1 MRIGSSK
8 LGKSFADKVEG
19 FRQLDADGFASGWL
33 PQISQHDTMSV
44 ITAAGAV
51 TESLTL
57 GVDVVPTFSRHPI
70 VMAQQALSAQAATAA
85 SGGGGRFVLGI
96 GLSHQ
101 VVVESQW
108 GGDFSKPVRH
118 MREYLTVLQT
128 LLAGE
133 RVDFEGEEFQ
143 IRGAQIQAPDEVA
156 LPPVIVA
163 ALGPQML
170 RVAGRLADGTVTWL
184 AGARYL
190 EETVVPT
197 ITQAAS
203 TAGRAAPRVVVGL
216 PVALTSDVE
225 ATESRIAKSYAFY
238 NTLPS
243 YQRVIRG
250 SGGEGP
256 ADVSLIGDEAALAL
270 ELRRLKEIGVTDL
283 IVTTEGVDRE
293 SRARTYEWAKSLAPE
308 F

>member
-1 MRIGSSK
+1 MRIGSSR
-8 LGKSFADKVEG
+8 LGRTFADKVEG

-44 ITAAGAV
+44 IVAAAAV
-51 TESLTL
+51 TKQMTL

-70 VMAQQALSAQAATAA
+70 VMAQQALSAQAAT
-85 SGGGGRFVLGI
+85 GGRFILGI

-101 VVVESQW
+101 VVVENQW

-118 MREYLTVLQT
+118 MREYLSVLQP

-133 RVDFEGEEFQ
+133 RVDFGGEEFRV
-143 IRGAQIQAPDEVA
+143 RGAEIQAPDAVEP
-156 LPPVIVA
+156 PPVIVA

-184 AGARYL
+184 AGAQYL

-197 ITQAAS
+197 IRQAAS
-203 TAGRAAPRVVVGL
+203 EAGRAQPRVVVGL
-216 PVALTSDVE
+216 PVALTTDVE
-225 ATESRIAKSYAFY
+225 ATEARIAKAYQFY
-238 NTLPS
+238 NNLPS
-243 YQRVIRG
+243 YQRVIVG

-256 ADVSLIGDEAALAL
+256 ADVSLIGDEAALES
-270 ELRRLKEIGVTDL
+270 ELRRLKEIGVTEL

-293 SRARTYEWAKSLAPE
+293 SRTRTYEWAKALAPE